1 MRQFRTF
8 SAGRESTGET
18 DRMIRIAQAGNTVV
32 PAILALEEM
41 GMVIDV
47 RADHVIAT
55 SPAVQFIADDPVAVL
70 GLVRLLELRGADW
83 MAKDEDIAAAFERFP
98 NL

>member
-1 MRQFRTF
+1 
-8 SAGRESTGET
+8 
-18 DRMIRIAQAGNTVV
+18 MIQIAQAGDTVV

-41 GMVIDV
+41 GMIVDV
-47 RADHVIAT
+47 QADQVVA
-55 SPAVQFIADDPVAVL
+55 SSAVGRFIAEDPVAVL
-70 GLVRLLELRGADW
+70 GLVRLLELRGAEW

>member
-1 MRQFRTF
+1 M
-8 SAGRESTGET
+8 
-18 DRMIRIAQAGNTVV
+18 MRIAQAGNTVV

-47 RADHVIAT
+47 RDDQVIAT

-83 MAKDEDIAAAFERFP
+83 MAKDEDIAAALGRFP

>member
-1 MRQFRTF
+1 
-8 SAGRESTGET
+8 
-18 DRMIRIAQAGNTVV
+18 MIRIAQAGNTVV

-47 RADHVIAT
+47 RADQVIAS

-83 MAKDEDIAAAFERFP
+83 MATDEDIAAAFERFP

>member
-1 MRQFRTF
+1 
-8 SAGRESTGET
+8 
-18 DRMIRIAQAGNTVV
+18 MIQIAQAGNTVV

-41 GMVIDV
+41 GMVVDV
-47 RADHVIAT
+47 QAGQVVA
-55 SPAVQFIADDPVAVL
+55 SSSAVQFIADDPVAVL

-83 MAKDEDIAAAFERFP
+83 MAKDEDIAATFERFP

>member
-1 MRQFRTF
+1 VIQ
-8 SAGRESTGET
+8 
-18 DRMIRIAQAGNTVV
+18 IAQAGNTVV
-32 PAILALEEM
+32 PAILALEEL
-41 GMVIDV
+41 GLVVDV
-47 RADHVIAT
+47 QADQVVA
-55 SPAVQFIADDPVAVL
+55 SSSAVRFIAEDPVAVL